1 MKRIRNNAST
11 RLWYFLAIVFVLGVG
26 CSDDEGGS
34 TSTTDGKENGTG
46 STNGNGGNPDNF
58 GVLANASIEVSP
70 KAIVFDAW
78 APAERIV
85 TVKNVGDKGNLTLLS
100 VGLKVG
106 SSAEFSVSQPGE
118 MVLPPLGFTTF
129 VVKFVPGG
137 STPTGTVVINH
148 NGLDG
153 GPVHVPLSVS
163 TTGGSIV
170 VIPGSLDFGD
180 VAVGKTKKLTT
191 VINNIGTEPV
201 EIVGIGFTDT
211 TPPDF
216 QAASEALVPFSIGP
230 GDVSS
235 VDVSYV
241 PDGKGEDV
249 GELRIVAN
257 LESGGEVIVPL
268 VGNVIG
274 PKLLA
279 IPAIVD
285 FGVVDIHSVKTIQ
298 VELKNAGSAALT
310 ISELY
315 PSVGTVETVSV
326 VNSPDLPVSLDPGDS
341 VSVGVAFEPNA
352 PLPAGLNALGGV
364 AVASNDPGTPLMVV
378 PVYGSVATAD
388 LLVSPDFVDFGIV
401 ATGDVVT
408 RQVHL
413 LNKGKQPLDIKSVV
427 FVDDHG
433 GEFSL
438 VGWSPSGFSPP
449 GILAADESAIMTLAF
464 TNTGGTDLIVSGSM
478 SITSSDTDQPNQLLP
493 LEAKRGGSKQCKIEL
508 VPSALNYGI
517 VPHGHTKTMPI
528 TIKNVGTGPCT
539 FVSATTYDCA
549 SFLGLPGACST
560 GIGNSAKNFK
570 VIAQPP
576 PVPGGIPQGGKANV
590 MVMFVPPENAPIIE
604 FFDTYNGALQV
615 VVSDPSNGGVQ
626 IAAPPGQAPAQIS
639 SNLTAKSGISDIS
652 VIPGSID
659 FGLTTIGCTSPETK
673 VTIYNNGNA
682 PLVIEDITLIDCT
695 PEFSITQIPPIP
707 PSGIEVT
714 QTQPVEVWVLYKPQ
728 LSGKSYCTL
737 AVTSS
742 DTDQPLLTVP
752 LEGKGTFDT
761 ENTDEFVQLSGKD
774 VDILFVIDD
783 SGSMGDEQTNLGSNF
798 KSLIKEAATWN
809 SNYQIGVI
817 TTDAGTPSKSGKLQ
831 GSPRFVI
838 PSPSAQ
844 SQFEK
849 NAKVG
854 ESGSGSEAG
863 LEAAHLALTLPLIHT
878 TSTACSTDSDCSAPD
893 GCVSGKCGGHNAGFL
908 RKEAALEVVFVSD
921 EEDQSPAPVSFYV
934 DFLKSIKGFANDNL
948 MHAHAIVGDSPGG
961 CTSSA
966 GTADAGKRYIEVAM
980 QTGGKVASICDSS
993 FASALAT
1000 IGDVAFGLKEQ
1011 FFLSAV
1017 AEPGTVKVWVDDL
1030 ECAGGWF
1037 YDIPSNSVIFDDMG
1051 GCMPQEGQKIKIY
1064 YKMLCLQEG

>member
-1 MKRIRNNAST
+1 MRRVRINT
-11 RLWYFLAIVFVLGVG
+11 TTWLCFFVLLALVLVTA
-26 CSDDEGGS
+26 CSDEDGGS
-34 TSTTDGKENGTG
+34 TSAG
-46 STNGNGGNPDNF
+46 NGNGAGTNGTNGGEGGPDNF

-78 APAERIV
+78 TQAERIV

-106 SSAEFSVSQPGE
+106 SSPEFTVSQPE
-118 MVLPPLGFTTF
+118 ATLLPPLGFTTF
-129 VVKFVPGG
+129 VVKFTPGQP
-137 STPTGTVVINH
+137 SPTGTVVINH

-180 VAVGKTKKLTT
+180 VAVGQPKKLTT

-201 EIVGIGFTDT
+201 EIVGIELTDT
-211 TPPDF
+211 TPDDF
-216 QAASEALVPFSIGP
+216 QVLSTPVPFQIGP
-230 GDVSS
+230 GDTNS
-235 VDVSYV
+235 VDVSYL
-241 PDGKGEDV
+241 PDGKGTDL

-268 VGNVIG
+268 LGNVIG

-285 FGVVDIHSVKTIQ
+285 FGVVDINSKKTIS
-298 VELKNAGSAALT
+298 VELKNAGSATLT
-310 ISELY
+310 ISEVY
-315 PSVGTVETVSV
+315 PSAGTVESVSV
-326 VNSPDLPVSLDPGDS
+326 VDLPDLPVSVDPGAS
-341 VSVGVAFEPNA
+341 VSVNAVFRPDVA
-352 PLPAGLNALGGV
+352 LPVGLNALGGV
-364 AVASNDPGTPLMVV
+364 AVASNDPGLPLMVV
-378 PVYGSVATAD
+378 PIYGSVATAD

-413 LNKGKQPLDIKSVV
+413 LNKGKQALEIKSVD
-427 FVDDHG
+427 FVDDHN

-449 GILAADESAIMTLAF
+449 GILAADEAAIMTLAF
-464 TNTGGTDLIVSGSM
+464 TNKGGTNLIVTGSM
-478 SITSSDTDQPNQLLP
+478 SITSTDTDQSSQVLP
-493 LEAKRGGSKQCKIEL
+493 LEAKRGGSKKCEIEL
-508 VPSALNYGI
+508 VPGALNYGI
-517 VPHGHTKTMPI
+517 VPHGHTKTMPM

-549 SFLGLPGACST
+549 SFLGIPGACST

-570 VIAQPP
+570 IIAQPP
-576 PVPGGIPQGGKANV
+576 PVPGGIPQGGKANI

-604 FFDTYNGALQV
+604 FFDTYNGAIQV
-615 VVSDPSNGGVQ
+615 LVSDPSNGGAQ
-626 IAAPPGQAPAQIS
+626 IAAPPGQAPSQIL

-652 VIPGSID
+652 VIPGNID

-682 PLVIEDITLIDCT
+682 PLVIEDIKLIDCT

-707 PSGIEVT
+707 PAGIEVT
-714 QTQPVEVWVLYKPQ
+714 QTKPVEVWVLYKPQ
-728 LSGKSYCTL
+728 ISGKSYCTL

-783 SGSMGDEQTNLGSNF
+783 SGSMGEEQSNLADNF

-817 TTDAGTPSKSGKLQ
+817 TTDAGSPNKSGKLQ
-831 GSPRFVI
+831 GSPLFVI
-838 PSPSAQ
+838 PSPNAQ

-854 ESGSGSEAG
+854 ENGSGSEAG

-878 TSTACSTDSDCSAPD
+878 TSTACSSDNDCTAPD
-893 GCVSGKCGGHNAGFL
+893 KCVVGTCGGHNAGFL

-961 CTSSA
+961 CTSSD
-966 GTADAGKRYIEVAM
+966 GSADAGKRYIEVAT

-993 FASALAT
+993 FAAALST
-1000 IGDVAFGLKEQ
+1000 IGNVAFGLKEQ

-1017 AEPGTVKVWVDDL
+1017 AQPGTVKVWVDDF

-1051 GCMPQEGQKIKIY
+1051 VCMPQEGQKIKIY